1 MDIKRILDNIN
12 INEYGCWVWNKSYNS
27 AGYGQLTENGVYW
40 LAHRYSFAYH
50 NMGID
55 DFSIIRH
62 VCFNTLCCNPEH
74 LEEGSHYDN
83 YHDSIQ
89 LHRLATDKLR
99 GTWIINGIQYPTV
112 TVASNLTGI
121 SQGAIIRNT
130 VDGVFDLDRYRNN
143 CLQANRKPKI

>member
-1 MDIKRILDNIN
+1 MGVGYGIKATI
-12 INEYGCWVWNKSYNS
+12 
-27 AGYGQLTENGVYW
+27 APGYGQLTEDGVYW

-62 VCFNTLCCNPEH
+62 ACFNTLCCNPEH